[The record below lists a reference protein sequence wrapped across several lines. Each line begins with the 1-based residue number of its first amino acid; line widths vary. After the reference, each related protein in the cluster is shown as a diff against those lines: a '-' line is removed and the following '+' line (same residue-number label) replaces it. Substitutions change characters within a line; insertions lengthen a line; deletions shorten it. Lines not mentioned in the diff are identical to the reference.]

1 MGELFR
7 RGRLQL
13 LWSHR
18 LEVITAGYSL
28 LHDRTP
34 LPPKEPVRVDS
45 PLALTSPSPL
55 SRQALALS
63 LSSLRTRLLLLVAAA
78 YLPAVGLTLW
88 TISRDRE
95 EAFDAVRTHLT
106 QMLSGAAHE
115 NDLQL
120 GSGRR
125 IIGTWAQ
132 VPEIISGTRAECEA
146 TLARLSRFAP
156 SAVLPTRVNTRG
168 EVDCGGPL
176 PPGGTD
182 LVGDGPIAQRILA
195 VDSAVLGMHLPASID
210 REVVMPLSI
219 ALRDST
225 GRFVGVLS
233 IGIRIGW
240 LGRLASD
247 AELPPGSQLSIVDST
262 GFVYATLPALP
273 DLVGTRVP
281 GLSAMIEQDRR
292 TMDPRSGVTIRN
304 NRKGIMRLV
313 AYHQLASA
321 EGSFVR
327 LAMVM
332 SPDVAFA
339 APTERAR
346 VRLAF
351 LFVAGAVALVIA
363 WFGAER
369 LVLRDVNAILAATR
383 RLGAGDL
390 SARTGVAST
399 TGEISQLADSFDTMA
414 SQLEVRQDRMRHAE
428 RMESLGRLA
437 GGVAHD
443 FNNLLTA
450 IVGSADLAL
459 DELPIDHPA
468 RAELAT
474 IKSSASRSG
483 SLTRQLLDFSRRAPL
498 SNAPQRLDAIVQ
510 GAAALL
516 VRVMPA
522 SVTLDVHTAS
532 HKLVRVD
539 AGRIEQAIMN
549 LAVNSRDAMPKGGRL
564 VIELDDVETT
574 SQESPDHPPAGAWV
588 RLTVSDTG
596 HGMTPDVRRRIFEPF
611 FTTKGVGQGTGL
623 GLAMVYGTVQY
634 HGGHVHVRTAPGDGT
649 TITIWLPEASGA
661 SDDPSVPV
669 PAVALSEVQAHVLVA
684 EDQPEVRNLLERIL
698 TRAGFHVTAV
708 ENGQEAITASASPS
722 RPIDVL
728 ITDYDMPHVRGD
740 AVALAF
746 RAMNPA
752 LPIVLI
758 SGFTRDGW
766 PTALLASAA
775 TVVMDKPFSAQEL
788 LSAVYSARRT
798 TPPSGTP
805 VS

>member
-1 MGELFR
+1 M
-7 RGRLQL
+7 
-13 LWSHR
+13 
-18 LEVITAGYSL
+18 T
-28 LHDRTP
+28 
-34 LPPKEPVRVDS
+34 
-45 PLALTSPSPL
+45 
-55 SRQALALS
+55 
-63 LSSLRTRLLLLVAAA
+63 AA

-106 QMLSGAAHE
+106 QMLTAASHE
-115 NDLQL
+115 NDQQL
-120 GSGRR
+120 LSGRR
-125 IIGTWAQ
+125 IIGTWSQ
-132 VPEIISGTRAECEA
+132 VPEIINGTRAECEA
-146 TLARLSRFAP
+146 ALLRLSRFAP
-156 SAVLPTRVNTRG
+156 SAILPTRVNARG
-168 EVDCGGPL
+168 EVDCGGPV

-182 LVGDGPIAQRILA
+182 LVGDGPVARRILA
-195 VDSAVLGMHLPASID
+195 VDSAVLGMYLPATSEH
-210 REVVMPLSI
+210 EVAMPLSI

-225 GRFVGVLS
+225 GTFAGVLS

-240 LGRLASD
+240 LARLGINP
-247 AELPPGSQLSIVDST
+247 ELPKGAQLSIVDST
-262 GFVYATLPALP
+262 GFAYAGVPPLP
-273 DLVGTRVP
+273 DIVGTRIP
-281 GLSAMIEQDRR
+281 GLNALIVQDGRVGSLE
-292 TMDPRSGVTIRN
+292 SGVIIRDN
-304 NRKGIMRLV
+304 PNGVLRLLAYQQLTSVQGTYMRL
-313 AYHQLASA
+313 ALA
-321 EGSFVR
+321 
-327 LAMVM
+327 M

-339 APTERAR
+339 APTQRAR
-346 VRLAF
+346 VRLIF

-363 WFGAER
+363 WFGAEA

-399 TGEISQLADSFDTMA
+399 TGEIGQLAESFDTMS

-459 DELPIDHPA
+459 DELPEGHPA

-498 SNAPQRLDAIVQ
+498 SNAPQRLDTIVQ

-522 SVTLDVHTAS
+522 SVTLDVRTSS
-532 HKLVRVD
+532 HKQVRVD

-549 LAVNSRDAMPKGGRL
+549 LAVNSRDAMPDGGL
-564 VIELDDVETT
+564 LTISLDDADTLR
-574 SQESPDHPPAGAWV
+574 QESPDHPPSGSWV

-634 HGGHVHVRTAPGDGT
+634 HGGHLHVRSAPGDGT
-649 TITIWLPEASGA
+649 TITIWFPEASGP
-661 SDDPSVPV
+661 SDETAPPV
-669 PAVALSEVQAHVLVA
+669 IATVSPEEPAHVLVA
-684 EDQPEVRNLLERIL
+684 EDQPEVRNLLERVL

-708 ENGQEAITASASPS
+708 ENGQEAIETNAALTH
-722 RPIDVL
+722 PIDVL

-740 AVALAF
+740 AVALAL
-746 RAMNPA
+746 RAINPD

-766 PTALLASAA
+766 PSELLSSAA

-798 TPPSGTP
+798 TPPGGT
-805 VS
+805 SIS